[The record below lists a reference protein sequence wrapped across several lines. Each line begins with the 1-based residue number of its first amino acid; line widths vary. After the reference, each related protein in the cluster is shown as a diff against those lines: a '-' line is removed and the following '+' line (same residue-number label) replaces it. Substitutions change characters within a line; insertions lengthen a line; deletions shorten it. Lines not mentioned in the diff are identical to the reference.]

1 MKIELP
7 WMTDDDGVGDDD
19 DDDDE
24 CHLVD
29 EFGIQVVQ
37 KIIFCPSP
45 TSKSKIKTHYTD
57 YLCNSSLAR

>member
-1 MKIELP
+1 
-7 WMTDDDGVGDDD
+7 MTDDDGVSD

-29 EFGIQVVQ
+29 ELGIQVVQ

-45 TSKSKIKTHYTD
+45 TSKSKIKTYYTD
-57 YLCNSSLAR
+57 